1 MDHTR
6 DNPLKRFN
14 AFWVAILLV
23 TTFGI
28 GCVIL
33 RPLTHGK
40 VDTAYEAAAAE
51 RLAIKNDV
59 IKAEASALNVDALN
73 SQMES
78 LAKTLNSS
86 EPTQGVMPVAG
97 ALPAATDE
105 VPVEEA
111 PVEETPAETTPEPS
125 N

>member
-28 GCVIL
+28 GCIVL

-40 VDTAYEAAAAE
+40 VDTAYEAASDG
-51 RLAIKNDV
+51 RLAIKNEV
-59 IKAEASALNVDALN
+59 LKAEAEALN
-73 SQMES
+73 SFALSDQMAS
-78 LAKTLNSS
+78 VAKTLNSS
-86 EPTQGVMPVAG
+86 KPTQGAMSVAV
-97 ALPAATDE
+97 AAPA
-105 VPVEEA
+105 PVEEA
-111 PVEETPAETTPEPS
+111 PAEEPAAEATPEPS